1 VAPVPKSKNCFAM
14 NSHPGIAV
22 AKPVAMLKALTNT
35 AFFRRIAGSIRPKTY
50 WGRLGQRLVES
61 DKKVIVYDIRG
72 VLHASDSV
80 KDATEFFV
88 RQKTEGRIGSGGV
101 YLHHDQSW
109 QQVNVGEPQVSA

>member
-1 VAPVPKSKNCFAM
+1 
-14 NSHPGIAV
+14 
-22 AKPVAMLKALTNT
+22 MLKALTNT
-35 AFFRRIAGSIRPKTY
+35 AFFRRMTGSIRPRTF

-80 KDATEFFV
+80 EDATEFFV
-88 RQKTEGRIGSGGV
+88 RQKAEGRMGLGGV

-109 QQVNVGEPQVSA
+109 QPVHVGGMQVSN

>member
-1 VAPVPKSKNCFAM
+1 
-14 NSHPGIAV
+14 
-22 AKPVAMLKALTNT
+22 MLKALTNT
-35 AFFRRIAGSIRPKTY
+35 SFFRRVSASVRPKTY

-80 KDATEFFV
+80 EDATDFYV
-88 RQKTEGRIGSGGV
+88 RNRAEGRIGMGGV

-109 QQVNVGEPQVSA
+109 QPVNIGEMRVH